1 MPSGIPVTGASDEFF
16 FRLSRIPRRGMECDL
31 LASIVGGHPQNEKSQ
46 GKPLKPRKEEPVRK
60 RNFRV
65 QVRLSER
72 EYQKFL
78 GKVNRTGLSREAY
91 LRHLMNGVVPQGV
104 PPPDYYSFM
113 ERLYQVGNLL
123 EQISRQAQALDVVD
137 ASQYKEAVGQ
147 FHQLVE
153 DITEAVILPRRM

>member
-1 MPSGIPVTGASDEFF
+1 M
-16 FRLSRIPRRGMECDL
+16 
-31 LASIVGGHPQNEKSQ
+31 
-46 GKPLKPRKEEPVRK
+46 RK

-72 EYQKFL
+72 EYKKFL

-91 LRHLMNGVVPQGV
+91 LRHLINGVVPQEI
-104 PPPDYYSFM
+104 PPPDYFSFM

-123 EQISRQAQALDVVD
+123 EQISHQVQALGVVD
-137 ASQYKEAVGQ
+137 AAQYQEAVGQ

-153 DITEAVILPRRM
+153 DITTAVILPRRM